1 MKKKLLTVA
10 CASLLLVSGCSNATT
25 QVEDD
30 NKVLITIGDE
40 EITKGDIYTGLVAQG
55 NITPVQRAM
64 SEILVD
70 KLVKVD
76 DEIKKAADEDLAYYK
91 ETYGDQW
98 ENTYKSYGYA
108 DEESFYNDVI
118 LLNARM
124 NKLTSLYVKA
134 NLADLAKEF
143 SPKKAQIIQVKD
155 EAKAKEA
162 LAAAKKKDADF
173 AAVAKEFGDEGTYN
187 GSEAIYNTNSGLPD
201 VAWKYIEEASKKG
214 VVDKVLQDPTAE
226 TYYIV
231 KVTQTNY
238 EKFKDEAITNISE
251 ITITESTEED
261 APKPLADR
269 AFAYYLKKYDYSI
282 HDVKIYQELLSS
294 SWKFEK

>member
-1 MKKKLLTVA
+1 MKKRILTVA

-25 QVEDD
+25 QVKDD
-30 NKVLITIGDE
+30 DKVLIKVGDE

-76 DEIKKAADEDLAYYK
+76 DDIKKQADEDLAYYK
-91 ETYGDQW
+91 EMYGDQW
-98 ENTYKSYGYA
+98 ETTYKSYGYK
-108 DEESFYNDVI
+108 DEEAFYNDVI

-124 NKLTSLYVKA
+124 NKLTSLYVKD
-134 NLADLAKEF
+134 NLAELVKEF
-143 SPKKAQIIQVKD
+143 KPRKAQVFQVKD
-155 EAKAKEA
+155 EEKAKKA
-162 LAAAKKKDADF
+162 LEAAKKKDADF
-173 AAVAKEFGDEGTYN
+173 TAIAKEYGDEGTYN

-201 VAWKYIEEASKKG
+201 VVWKYIEEADKNG
-214 VVDKVLQDPTAE
+214 VVDNMLQDPSAE

-231 KVTQTNY
+231 KVTEKDY
-238 EKFKDEAITNISE
+238 KKFKEEAITNISE
-251 ITITESTEED
+251 ISISASTEED

-269 AFAYYLKKYDYSI
+269 AFAYFLDKYDYSI
-282 HDVKIYQELLSS
+282 HDVNIYQDLLSS
-294 SWKFEK
+294 SSKFEK